1 MNFDPTQSVVFM
13 RDLEE
18 RYKIASGRANRA
30 HYKIFYGQVRP
41 AKILV
46 LGINP
51 AGDPLDT
58 TPDGSRHLSG
68 KPAAASATFYE
79 NDECDLLDCVWKEN
93 TGLKKLLVPLLNDDA
108 DAIRSNVVKTNVAFW
123 RVPKVKGFDLV
134 TAKDEA
140 QPFLNEIIGVVRP
153 QLVLLTSVDLHDFL
167 ERFAAEHSKRSEP
180 IRDPGVKQIVFES
193 AQARFRNCPLVS
205 TVVRVAHASQFSWT
219 YGKVYGES
227 TIAQRVKHA
236 LEA

>member
-1 MNFDPTQSVVFM
+1 MNFDLTQPVVFM

-18 RYKIASGRANRA
+18 RYKVASGRANRA
-30 HYKIFYGQVRP
+30 HYKIFYGLVRP

-51 AGDPLDT
+51 AGSPADT
-58 TPDGSRHLSG
+58 APDGARHLSG

-79 NDECDLLDCVWKEN
+79 NDECDLLDCEWKEN
-93 TGLKKLLVPLLNDDA
+93 TGLKKLLVPLLSNDVES
-108 DAIRSNVVKTNVAFW
+108 IRTSVVKTNIAFW
-123 RVPKVKGFDLV
+123 RVPKVSGFDLL
-134 TAKDEA
+134 TAKAEA
-140 QPFLNEIIGVVRP
+140 QPFLDEIIGVVRP
-153 QLVLLTSVDLHDFL
+153 QLVLLTSIDLHDFL
-167 ERFAAEHSKRSEP
+167 ERFAVEHSTCSEP

-193 AQARFRNCPLVS
+193 ARARFRGCTSES

-219 YGKVYGES
+219 YGKVYGDS
-227 TIAQRVKHA
+227 SIVQRVKNS